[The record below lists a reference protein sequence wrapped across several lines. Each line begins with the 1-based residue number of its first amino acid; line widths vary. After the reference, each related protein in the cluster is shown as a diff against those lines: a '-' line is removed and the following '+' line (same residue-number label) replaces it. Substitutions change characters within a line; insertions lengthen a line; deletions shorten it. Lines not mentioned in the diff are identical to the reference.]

1 MFLKLFF
8 YAIIQIY
15 IYIYVYLCIYSYVIC
30 MFIYVS
36 MYTIICMFVYV
47 YIYRSQ
53 VPDLPLGHYA
63 TSVITERA
71 HRQYIYLFIYLFI
84 IYLFIYLFILYFM
97 FTFTIKSIKIYT
109 TYYIQIAIHMA
120 FNEQIC
126 MLIYVNQNNREK

>member
-1 MFLKLFF
+1 
-8 YAIIQIY
+8 
-15 IYIYVYLCIYSYVIC
+15 

-36 MYTIICMFVYV
+36 MYMIICMSVYV

-63 TSVITERA
+63 TSVITERTY
-71 HRQYIYLFIYLFI
+71 RQYIYLFIYLFI
-84 IYLFIYLFILYFM
+84 IYLFIYHLFIYLFILYFM
-97 FTFTIKSIKIYT
+97 LTFKIKSIKTVIYT
-109 TYYIQIAIHMA
+109 TYYIQIAIQMA

>member
-1 MFLKLFF
+1 
-8 YAIIQIY
+8 
-15 IYIYVYLCIYSYVIC
+15 

-36 MYTIICMFVYV
+36 MYMIICMFVYV

-63 TSVITERA
+63 TSVITEMA
-71 HRQYIYLFIYLFI
+71 HRQHM
-84 IYLFIYLFILYFM
+84 YLFIYLFILYFM
-97 FTFTIKSIKIYT
+97 LTFTIKSIKIYT